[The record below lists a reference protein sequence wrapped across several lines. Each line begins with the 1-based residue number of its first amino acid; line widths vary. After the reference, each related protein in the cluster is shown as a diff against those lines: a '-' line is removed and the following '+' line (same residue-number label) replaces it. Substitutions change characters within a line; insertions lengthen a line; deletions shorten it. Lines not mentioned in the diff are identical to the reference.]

1 MMTRRV
7 LCSFSRACLSAIVAL
22 ACSSCGFFQS
32 QPALPKHAAIESRVT
47 PEADE
52 KFDVLVRNAD
62 IIYLPTELFESATRP
77 DPAWKLVEA
86 LQRHG
91 GPFAIG
97 FDLIDGDGQSSLDE
111 WMQPQVSTDRLLS
124 RLTFAGTSRERQ
136 NCRTLLS
143 ETKKRSARFLAL
155 GRPLESPTA
164 PPQSPSRGVYETEEE
179 FAAARVAKTFSEHRD
194 EKLLVFLHRLH
205 LGSASGVPYIVAQ
218 KIKARQLVLDSRQHP
233 PPRSP
238 LLTGAGPKRLRMVLR
253 IGSRFKIVDGSPSP
267 DGDQL

>member
-7 LCSFSRACLSAIVAL
+7 LCSFSRACLSAVAL
-22 ACSSCGFFQS
+22 ASASCGFFQS

-52 KFDVLVRNAD
+52 KFDVLVQNAD

-86 LQRHG
+86 LQRRG

-111 WMQPQVSTDRLLS
+111 WMRPQVSTDRLLS
-124 RLTFAGTSRERQ
+124 RLSFSGTARERE
-136 NCRTLLS
+136 NCRALLS
-143 ETKKRSARFLAL
+143 ETKRRSARFLAL
-155 GRPLESPTA
+155 GRPLERPATR
-164 PPQSPSRGVYETEEE
+164 PQTPSREVYETEEE
-179 FAAARVAKTFSEHRD
+179 FAAARVAKTFSEHSD
-194 EKLLVFLHRLH
+194 EKLLVFVRRRH
-205 LGSASGVPYIVAQ
+205 LGSASGVPYFVAQ

-233 PPRSP
+233 APRSP
-238 LLTGAGPKRLRMVLR
+238 LLTGARSGSLRASLEIV
-253 IGSRFKIVDGSPSP
+253 GRFEIVDGSPSP
-267 DGDQL
+267 GGDQL